1 MKYKDHYLAFAE
13 FNHLNDQSITL
24 FINTA
29 EAIDRIP
36 NSTLRAEATGIFQ
49 AQSGLWQILAR
60 QGQIPVRIRT
70 TPGKRIF
77 HPFADIPSLRRA
89 LRCHSNLARRAHAR
103 GDRENPPISRRDD

>member
-1 MKYKDHYLAFAE
+1 MAFPAPTIRQGTLQAYLSLSEIDRARAGRKPLSPQTARLLATNFVKYKDHYLAFAE

-36 NSTLRAEATGIFQ
+36 NATLRAEAAGIFQ

-60 QGQIPVRIRT
+60 QGQIPA
-70 TPGKRIF
+70 
-77 HPFADIPSLRRA
+77 ADA
-89 LRCHSNLARRAHAR
+89 
-103 GDRENPPISRRDD
+103 E